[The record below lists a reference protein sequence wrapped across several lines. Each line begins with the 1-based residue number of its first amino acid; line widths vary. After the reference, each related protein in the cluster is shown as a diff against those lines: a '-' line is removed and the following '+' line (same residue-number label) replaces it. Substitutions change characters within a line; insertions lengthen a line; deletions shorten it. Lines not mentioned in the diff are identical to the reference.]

1 MTEGEYAEKYHE
13 KFGDKEVEQEAAGF
27 LEKAEKEIDEQ
38 HEKYEKGE
46 ANFDEGLH
54 EYDDMDPK
62 EWNKISEGFNMDAS
76 RDEYSYG
83 FIYDPNAKNTPE
95 ELERLEEIYK
105 DLERVDVSK
114 PYDSPYQSPVQHQGA
129 CGSCAAFAT
138 AGGIESCFLKAV
150 GSPIS
155 GLNIGK
161 STVYFINVKPNIIVH
176 VI

>member
-76 RDEYSYG
+76 RDEYSRG

-114 PYDSPYQSPVQHQGA
+114 PYDSPFQSPVQHQGG

-138 AGGIESCFLKAV
+138 AGGIESCLLKAV
-150 GSPIS
+150 GTSIS

-161 STVYFINVKPNIIVH
+161 YTVYLFY
-176 VI
+176 